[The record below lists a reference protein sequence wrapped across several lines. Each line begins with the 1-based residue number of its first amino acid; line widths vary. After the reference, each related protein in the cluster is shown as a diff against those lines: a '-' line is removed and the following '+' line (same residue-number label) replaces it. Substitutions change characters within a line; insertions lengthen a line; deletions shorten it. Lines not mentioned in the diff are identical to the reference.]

1 MVTILS
7 KMRGE
12 NIKLDTYKL
21 LSFDKITS
29 TQDYAHDLIA
39 RGDAQ
44 NKTIVTAEAQTAGR
58 GRYRRVWV
66 SHHGNLY
73 ASFIYKTMER
83 DPRLSYA
90 VAVAI
95 AETLISFG
103 IKPQIKWPNDVLV
116 GNKKISG
123 VLIEYA
129 QNFVIIGIGINV
141 KSCPT
146 VRENKTTKI
155 ANYNSDINIDDVLS
169 ALIKQMDK
177 WRRVNFLTVRE
188 RWMDMAIAINKIIT
202 YHGKSVE
209 LIGLNEDGALV
220 LRDDT
225 RYILAYGDEI
235 SI

>member
-1 MVTILS
+1 MVMILS
-7 KMRGE
+7 RMQRE

-44 NKTIVTAEAQTAGR
+44 HKTIIMAMSQTAGR
-58 GRYRRVWV
+58 GRYRRTWV

-73 ASFIYKTMER
+73 ASFIFKTMER

-103 IKPQIKWPNDVLV
+103 MVPQIKWPNDVLIN
-116 GNKKISG
+116 NKKISG
-123 VLIEYA
+123 VLIEYS
-129 QNFVIIGIGINV
+129 QNFVIVGIGINV

-155 ANYNSDINIDDVLS
+155 SNFKPDIDVNDVLS
-169 ALIKQMDK
+169 MLIKQMNK
-177 WRRVNFLTVRE
+177 WRRVDFLSVRE
-188 RWMDMAIAINKIIT
+188 RWMDMAIAINKVIT
-202 YHGKSVE
+202 YHGRAVE

>member
-44 NKTIVTAEAQTAGR
+44 NKTIIKALAQSAGR
-58 GRYRRVWV
+58 GRYRRTWV

-73 ASFIYKTMER
+73 ASFIYKVGER
-83 DPRLSYA
+83 DPKLSYA

-95 AETLISFG
+95 AETLMSFG
-103 IKPQIKWPNDVLV
+103 LTPQIKWPNDVLIN
-116 GNKKISG
+116 GKKISG
-123 VLIEYA
+123 VLIEYS
-129 QNFVIIGIGINV
+129 QNFVIVGIGINV
-141 KSCPT
+141 KTCPN
-146 VRENKTTKI
+146 VKEHKTTKVNQFAKDVD
-155 ANYNSDINIDDVLS
+155 ANDVLS
-169 ALIKQMDK
+169 VLIKQIDK

-188 RWMDMAIAINKIIT
+188 RWMDLAIAINKIIQ
-202 YHGKSVE
+202 YHGKDVE